1 MKKSP
6 SSHRVFIALGSN
18 LGDREKNLGAAILLL
33 SSFISVQKIS
43 PIYETEPWGFKD
55 QPSFFNQVLEGL
67 TRFKPVTLLK
77 RLKSIEKKLGRK
89 PGIRYGPRLID
100 LDILFYDDLILDE
113 PGLAIPHP
121 RLHERS
127 FVLVPLENIAPCL
140 VHPVLNQTIHEL
152 LQKVDGTGVKLLV
165 TPK

>member
-6 SSHRVFIALGSN
+6 PRHRVFIALGSN
-18 LGDREKNLGAAILLL
+18 LGDREKNLRTAIALL
-33 SSFISVQKIS
+33 SHFVSVQKIS

-67 TRFKPVTLLK
+67 TRFKPVILLK
-77 RLKSIEKKLGRK
+77 RLKSIEKKMGRK

-121 RLHERS
+121 RLHERA
-127 FVLVPLENIAPCL
+127 FVLVPLENIAPHL
-140 VHPVLNQTIHEL
+140 VHPVLNQTIHDL
-152 LQKVDGTGVKLLV
+152 LKKVDGTGVKLLL

>member
-55 QPSFFNQVLEGL
+55 QPSFLNQVLEGL
-67 TRFKPVTLLK
+67 TRFKPITLLK

>member
-33 SSFISVQKIS
+33 SSFILVQKIS

-55 QPSFFNQVLEGL
+55 QPSFLNQVLEGL
-67 TRFKPVTLLK
+67 TRFKPITLLK